1 MIVLSLN
8 TRGFRSPSTRIPLVI
23 LVELHKHDVIFLEE
37 ILGEGKKVIGT
48 LEKNMDEWKFLY
60 VEATGNLGGLI
71 IWWKKSIPIL
81 NPSFQVSRLN
91 S

>member
-8 TRGFRSPSTRIPLVI
+8 TRGFRNPSTRIPLVR
-23 LVELHKHDVIFLEE
+23 LVELHKLDVIFLEE
-37 ILGEGKKVIGT
+37 IMGEGKKVIGT
-48 LEKNMDEWKFLY
+48 LEKIMKEWNFLY
-60 VEATGNLGGLI
+60 VESIGNLGGLI

-81 NPSFQVSRLN
+81 NPSFQVSGLN